1 MHTRLNSTISPAAI
15 LPIPFWEIAPVATE
29 PELTPPRWSGAGNV
43 LYPSIIA
50 DARGAVHI
58 ASSEQRTEGDKVP
71 KKEIRDPI
79 YNQTITIPGF
89 SDFDIQNVT
98 TTGYVY
104 YTVVEPGSAPRTEVV
119 GKSAAKNDMYPALRL
134 DARNSPRMAWTDS
147 MSTTIRY
154 AIRTNGTWVTTGPAG
169 TESGPAQFVNLA
181 LDSGGNPQI
190 VYFDAAGERLKYLHG
205 VEVRV

>member
-119 GKSAAKNDMYPALRL
+119 GKSAAKNDM
-134 DARNSPRMAWTDS
+134 
-147 MSTTIRY
+147 
-154 AIRTNGTWVTTGPAG
+154 
-169 TESGPAQFVNLA
+169 
-181 LDSGGNPQI
+181 
-190 VYFDAAGERLKYLHG
+190 
-205 VEVRV
+205 